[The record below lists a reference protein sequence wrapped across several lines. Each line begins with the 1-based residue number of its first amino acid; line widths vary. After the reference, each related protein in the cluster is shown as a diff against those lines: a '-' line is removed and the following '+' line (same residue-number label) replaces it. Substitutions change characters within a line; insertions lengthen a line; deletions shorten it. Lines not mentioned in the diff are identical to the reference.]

1 MQHWTAGLTPSIASA
16 RVAQRFSGGG
26 SSPFTMRA
34 LDVVAVS
41 SPSLV
46 ALDVDA
52 DSPRSVDLSPEE
64 AGSSKYRAPTAIDS
78 EVSTTSGNSVRFRLL
93 AGDWPSPLAFS
104 IVQAAKH
111 GTLTCVQAD
120 QITISFP
127 VGFVGTDALRFRVSA
142 GRRAS
147 DVGVVRIHVRA
158 PPGGGGGGGGSGGGG
173 GGGGAAAALVSSPG

>member
-1 MQHWTAGLTPSIASA
+1 
-16 RVAQRFSGGG
+16 
-26 SSPFTMRA
+26 MRS
-34 LDVVAVS
+34 LDVAVS

-64 AGSSKYRAPTAIDS
+64 AGPSKYRAPTAIDS

-120 QITISFP
+120 QITVSFP
-127 VGFVGTDALRFRVSA
+127 PGFVGTDALRFRVSA

-147 DVGVVRIHVRA
+147 DVGVVRIHVSA
-158 PPGGGGGGGGSGGGG
+158 PPGGGGGGGGGGSGGG
-173 GGGGAAAALVSSPG
+173 AAAALVSGPG

>member
-1 MQHWTAGLTPSIASA
+1 
-16 RVAQRFSGGG
+16 
-26 SSPFTMRA
+26 MRA

-64 AGSSKYRAPTAIDS
+64 AGSSKYRAPIAIDS
-78 EVSTTSGNSVRFRLL
+78 EVSATAGNSVRFRLL

-120 QITISFP
+120 QARGFKDHLTEFDDDHGVAWRFNVVMAMISCYW
-127 VGFVGTDALRFRVSA
+127 VMVVTNWAKADSGHAVSGVNGGTSVMWLN
-142 GRRAS
+142 
-147 DVGVVRIHVRA
+147 
-158 PPGGGGGGGGSGGGG
+158 
-173 GGGGAAAALVSSPG
+173 GAASWICMGLYTWTLVASRVMPGRDFS